1 MEIALSMSESASELD
16 SSADSVAPSVYIGQF
31 GQLLEQGDTVTMQP
45 YVITFEC
52 VEHYCQLYHF
62 FYLQINAFYFH
73 HFAVLQMKITPA
85 MLLQKGK
92 GFKIPMKF
100 LLC

>member
-1 MEIALSMSESASELD
+1 MLKQLAAHYLKEKRSSLEIALSMSESASELD

-31 GQLLEQGDTVTMQP
+31 GRLLEQGDTVSKQP
-45 YVITFEC
+45 YVITLEC

-73 HFAVLQMKITPA
+73 LILQSYR
-85 MLLQKGK
+85 
-92 GFKIPMKF
+92 
-100 LLC
+100 